1 MRTIVFACALVC
13 LASAPALA
21 QEPAPL
27 PPRAPYEVPPLDDA
41 GPRPQG
47 AVPAAPSPAWRPQP
61 ALSPAPRGPDRDA
74 VDAPASGPR
83 AFQLDVGIS
92 TEFPLALGG
101 FLGAELP
108 GRLLLQV
115 GAGVMP
121 GAYSGAVNSLLTG
134 VGAYDS
140 TVAGFIQNALSNSFV
155 LRASAGWRPFADHGL
170 ELLGGYTLVTLGGT
184 TTEGDVVN
192 AVLAE
197 AGSSQRVTAGSG
209 ATIPLSATMHNV
221 HATIGWR
228 WLMAGDHLVVRAS
241 LSYLQCLAANV
252 GVSLPSQGQ
261 AMETAVNQQLNAY
274 VSPYLTSY
282 VKAPLAGLSAAYRF

>member
-1 MRTIVFACALVC
+1 MRTMFFACAVVC

-27 PPRAPYEVPPLDDA
+27 PARAPYEVPPLDDT
-41 GPRPQG
+41 GPRALAP
-47 AVPAAPSPAWRPQP
+47 APPPVWAPVPVPAP
-61 ALSPAPRGPDRDA
+61 GPERDA
-74 VDAPASGPR
+74 VTAAPATGPR
-83 AFQLDVGIS
+83 AFQLDVGVS
-92 TEFPLALGG
+92 TEFPIAVGG
-101 FLGAELP
+101 FLAAELP

-121 GAYSGAVNSLLTG
+121 SVYSGAVNGFLSG

-140 TVAGFIQNALSNSFV
+140 TVAGFITSALSDSFV
-155 LRASAGWRPFADHGL
+155 LRLSGGWRPFADHGL
-170 ELLGGYTLVTLGGT
+170 ELLGGYTLVTLGGA

-197 AGSSQRVTAGSG
+197 SGSSQRVTAGSG
-209 ATIPLSATMHNV
+209 ATIPLSATLHNV
-221 HATIGWR
+221 HASIGWR
-228 WLMAGDHLVVRAS
+228 WLMANDHLVVRAS

-252 GVSLPSQGQ
+252 GVSLPSVGQ
-261 AMETAVNQQLNAY
+261 AMETAVNQQLNAF

-282 VKAPLAGLSAAYRF
+282 VKTPLAGLSAAYRF